1 MNNTIA
7 QLVAHVCE
15 QPAFS
20 EEAAFTG
27 LERVI
32 DYDWQKRLVLLL
44 GRLVEEQAANPPV
57 TQPWL
62 NNIPLMQQTVL
73 LTAIRGPDGLPK
85 YGPVKLLLRWY
96 RRCILLS
103 AIDRQIIDN
112 PYSKD
117 GGSFTGPSLT
127 RDSFSS
133 CNVAE
138 HWEEAMDM
146 IVDGYMQALDALPH
160 HFHTHLLHGVEILGY
175 KHPDIRIREWWKSV
189 YMRFVSDLHLQ
200 PETEET
206 MDHRLC
212 DSRENWLQ
220 HSDPSTSH

>member
-7 QLVAHVCE
+7 QLVEHVCA

-44 GRLVEEQAANPPV
+44 GRLVEEQPANPPV

-103 AIDRQIIDN
+103 AIDREIIDN
-112 PYSKD
+112 PHSKN
-117 GGSFTGPSLT
+117 GGSFTGPSCDT
-127 RDSFSS
+127 PG
-133 CNVAE
+133 NVKWGLAP
-138 HWEEAMDM
+138 WGPDMDTV
-146 IVDGYMQALDALPH
+146 VDGYMQALDALPH

-175 KHPDIRIREWWKSV
+175 KHPDPDVREWWKSV

-206 MDHRLC
+206 LDHRLS

-220 HSDPSTSH
+220 HSDPSTNH